1 MFWRISLVLSLVA
14 ANGFFVAAEFAL
26 VKLRIQEIKILARKG
41 SKTAK
46 LVERIVRDLDAYL
59 SACQLG
65 ITLASLGLGW
75 VGEPVVAKMIEPIFN
90 TLGIPEENVHFVAL
104 PIAFVIITLLHI
116 TAGEQVPKIF
126 AIKKHRPTAYV
137 IAMPLVIFYKIF
149 KPFIWILNTISN
161 LMLRVIGIQIASEHG
176 EVHTEDEVRAILLES
191 AAVGHLT
198 PGERLIMENVLDLE
212 NKIARRYMLPRN
224 QIVYLDKNDTM
235 EEKLRI
241 ASESGHTRLPLCDG
255 DLDHILG
262 IVHVKDIFQALAR
275 GEELKALVDLARKPT
290 FLPETVTL
298 DALLREFQKK
308 HTALAIL
315 VDEYGVVSGMITLEN
330 VLEELV
336 GPIQDEFDS
345 EAPSIKKVGADTF
358 EVDAACTVDEIE
370 KKLEIE
376 LSDSNADTIGG
387 VLIEKL
393 GHIPTVSENTVLAD
407 HEVTVLEADQ
417 KRIRRVLIRRLRP
430 EEIAEISDEEKP
442 A

>member
-1 MFWRISLVLSLVA
+1 MFWKILLVLSLVA

-46 LVERIVRDLDAYL
+46 LVEAIVRDLDAYL

-75 VGEPVVAKMIEPIFN
+75 VGEPVVAKMIEPVFN

-104 PIAFVIITLLHI
+104 PIAFIIITLLHI
-116 TAGEQVPKIF
+116 TAGEQVPKIL

-137 IAMPLVIFYKIF
+137 ISMPLVIFYKTF

-161 LMLRVIGIQIASEHG
+161 LMLRVIGIQIRSEHG
-176 EVHTEDEVRAILLES
+176 EEHTEDEVRAILLES

-212 NKIARRYMLPRN
+212 NKVARRYMVPRN

-255 DLDHILG
+255 DLDHIFG

-275 GEELKALVDLARKPT
+275 GEELKALVDVARKPT
-290 FLPETVTL
+290 FLPETATL
-298 DALLREFQKK
+298 DALLLEFQKK

-315 VDEYGVVSGMITLEN
+315 VDEYGVVSGMITIEN
-330 VLEELV
+330 VIEELV

-345 EAPSIKKVGADTF
+345 EAPSIMKIGADSY

-387 VLIEKL
+387 VLMEML
-393 GHIPTVSENTVLAD
+393 GHIPTVSENAILGE
-407 HEVTVLEADQ
+407 HEVTVLEADPTRVRRV
-417 KRIRRVLIRRLRP
+417 RIRRLKP
-430 EEIAEISDEEKP
+430 DEIAEASEGVKTT
-442 A
+442 

>member
-1 MFWRISLVLSLVA
+1 MFWKIFLVFLLVA

-46 LVERIVRDLDAYL
+46 LVEKIVANLDAYL

-75 VGEPVVAKMIEPIFN
+75 VGEPLVARSIEPAFN
-90 TLGIPEENVHFVAL
+90 SLGIPEDRVHLVAF
-104 PIAFVIITLLHI
+104 PIAFIIITLLHI
-116 TAGEQVPKIF
+116 TLGEQVPKIL
-126 AIKKHRPTAYV
+126 AIKKYKRTALT
-137 IAMPLVIFYKIF
+137 ISMPLAIFYKIF
-149 KPFIWILNTISN
+149 KPFIWVLNTISN
-161 LMLRVIGIQIASEHG
+161 LMLRVIGIQITSEHG

-198 PGERLIMENVLDLE
+198 LGERLIMENVLDLE
-212 NKIARRYMLPRN
+212 NKIARRYMLPRD
-224 QIVYLDKNDTM
+224 QIIYLDKNDTM

-255 DLDHILG
+255 DLDHIIG
-262 IVHVKDIFQALAR
+262 IVHVKDIFQTLAR
-275 GEELKALVDLARKPT
+275 KQELKALVDVARKPT
-290 FLPETVTL
+290 FLPETFAL

-345 EAPSIKKVGADTF
+345 EAPSIMKIGADSF

-387 VLIEKL
+387 VLIEML
-393 GHIPTVSENTVLAD
+393 GHIPTVNESAVLGE
-407 HEVTVLEADQ
+407 HEVTVLEADPT
-417 KRIRRVLIRRLRP
+417 RVRRVRIRRLRRD
-430 EEIAEISDEEKP
+430 EIAEVSDGEKR

>member
-1 MFWRISLVLSLVA
+1 MFWKIFLVLSLVS

-41 SKTAK
+41 SKTAE
-46 LVERIVRDLDAYL
+46 LVEAIVRDLDAYL

-75 VGEPVVAKMIEPIFN
+75 VGEPLVAKTIEPLFN
-90 TLGIPEENVHFVAL
+90 TLGIPEENVHYVAL
-104 PIAFVIITLLHI
+104 PIAFIIITLLHI
-116 TAGEQVPKIF
+116 TAGEQVPKIL
-126 AIKKHRPTAYV
+126 AIKKHRPTAFV
-137 IAMPLVIFYKIF
+137 ISMPLVIFYKIF
-149 KPFIWILNTISN
+149 KPFIWVLNEISN
-161 LMLRVIGIQIASEHG
+161 LMLRAIGIQIASEHG

-255 DLDHILG
+255 DLDHIIG
-262 IVHVKDIFQALAR
+262 IVHVKDIFQALAS
-275 GEELKALVDLARKPT
+275 GEELKALVDVARKPT
-290 FLPETVTL
+290 FLPETATL

-315 VDEYGVVSGMITLEN
+315 VDEYGVVSGMITIEN
-330 VLEELV
+330 VIEELV

-345 EAPSIKKVGADTF
+345 EAQSIMKIGADSY
-358 EVDAACTVDEIE
+358 EVDATCTVDEIE

-376 LSDSNADTIGG
+376 LSDSDADTIGG
-387 VLIEKL
+387 VLMEML
-393 GHIPTVSENTVLAD
+393 GHIPTVNENAILGE
-407 HEVTVLEADQ
+407 HEVTVLEADPTRVRRV
-417 KRIRRVLIRRLRP
+417 RIRRLKP
-430 EEIAEISDEEKP
+430 EEIAEISEEVKTT
-442 A
+442 

>member
-1 MFWRISLVLSLVA
+1 MFWKILLVLSLVA

-46 LVERIVRDLDAYL
+46 LVEAIVRDLDAYL

-75 VGEPVVAKMIEPIFN
+75 VGEPVVAKIIEPVFN
-90 TLGIPEENVHFVAL
+90 ALGIPEENVHFVAL
-104 PIAFVIITLLHI
+104 PMAFIIITLLHI
-116 TAGEQVPKIF
+116 TAGEQVPKIL

-137 IAMPLVIFYKIF
+137 ISMPLVIFYKTF

-224 QIVYLDKNDTM
+224 QIVFLDKNDTM

-241 ASESGHTRLPLCDG
+241 ASESGHTRLPLCDD
-255 DLDHILG
+255 DLDHIVG
-262 IVHVKDIFQALAR
+262 IVHVKDIFQALAM
-275 GEELKALVDLARKPT
+275 GEEIKALVDLARKPT

-315 VDEYGVVSGMITLEN
+315 VDEYGVVSGMITIEN

-336 GPIQDEFDS
+336 GPIQDEFDT
-345 EAPSIKKVGADTF
+345 EAPSIMKVGADSF
-358 EVDAACTVDEIE
+358 EVDAACTVDDVE

-376 LSDSNADTIGG
+376 LSDLNADTIGG
-387 VLIEKL
+387 VLIQRL
-393 GHIPTVSENTVLAD
+393 GRIPTVSEKAILGE
-407 HEVTVLEADQ
+407 HEVTVLEADPTRVRRV
-417 KRIRRVLIRRLRP
+417 RIRKLRP
-430 EEIAEISDEEKP
+430 EEIAEIANEEKTV
-442 A
+442 